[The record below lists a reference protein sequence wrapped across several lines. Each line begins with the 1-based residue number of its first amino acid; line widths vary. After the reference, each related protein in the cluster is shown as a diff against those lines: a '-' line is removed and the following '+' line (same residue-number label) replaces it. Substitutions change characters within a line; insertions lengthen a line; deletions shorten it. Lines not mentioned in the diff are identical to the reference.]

1 MKKLSTPARTMEK
14 DGFTDEEEWLIWLHW
29 GERLKA
35 LVQALNSDFRPMTGT
50 SDRSQRVQTLFNEAL
65 RSLEASAGAILD
77 NVPETAREGC
87 SRPLVLIGELNNFDH
102 QQMLFRYYSDE
113 VFSIE
118 ERKPDMSSMTLS
130 EMSSCLLSSTLEKLC
145 RKYKAAMKE
154 EKGGMGQ

>member
-1 MKKLSTPARTMEK
+1 ME
-14 DGFTDEEEWLIWLHW
+14 
-29 GERLKA
+29 A
-35 LVQALNSDFRPMTGT
+35 A
-50 SDRSQRVQTLFNEAL
+50 
-65 RSLEASAGAILD
+65 AGAILD
-77 NVPETAREGC
+77 NVPETSRERC

-154 EKGGMGQ
+154 EKGGMEQ